1 MPWPVARAIPAWT
14 EPSSATL
21 ELLAEVG
28 YAKTTISAIARRS
41 GVATPAIYRRW
52 SSKEAIVEEAVFG
65 SDDVPRPRRATCC
78 TDLTAWARWFLAQIA
93 EPSVRTA
100 IPGLIASYQQHSEGA
115 HDKLLARWDH
125 PIRHALIELI
135 VDDYPD
141 HAAGAHRRGR
151 VFDLPVASTTIRG
164 LTRGNEDAHAF
175 CTRTADTLALDRRG
189 SVRRRCL
196 RATPLRARCSPAPDT
211 RGKDAASHWTSVC
224 RVWPPSTCPGGEST
238 TCARSASTC

>member
-1 MPWPVARAIPAWT
+1 MTERLDNVAVAGRPRDPGLDRAIL
-14 EPSSATL
+14 SATL

-65 SDDVPRPRRATCC
+65 SDDAVPPPASGDLR

-100 IPGLIASYQQHSEGA
+100 IPGLIASYQHSEGA

-141 HAAGAHRRGR
+141 HAAQAPTVGDE
-151 VFDLPVASTTIRG
+151 VFDLLVASTTIRG

-175 CTRTADTLALDRRG
+175 CTRTADTLALI
-189 SVRRRCL
+189 V
-196 RATPLRARCSPAPDT
+196 AARFAA
-211 RGKDAASHWTSVC
+211 DA
-224 RVWPPSTCPGGEST
+224 
-238 TCARSASTC
+238 